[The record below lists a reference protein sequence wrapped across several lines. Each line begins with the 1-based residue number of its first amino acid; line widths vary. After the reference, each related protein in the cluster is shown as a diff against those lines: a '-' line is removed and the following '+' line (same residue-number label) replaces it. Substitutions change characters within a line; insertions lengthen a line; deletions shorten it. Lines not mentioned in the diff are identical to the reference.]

1 MRIKIFACDYFI
13 ASLVE
18 FLPLATANGDSSCLQ
33 GLIQESSCSEGVVVG
48 LNGEFVHTAQLGAN
62 HLKGAQ
68 LHGKE

>member
-18 FLPLATANGDSSCLQ
+18 FYRWLLPMAIRRVFRDW
-33 GLIQESSCSEGVVVG
+33 IQESSCSEGVVVR
-48 LNGEFVHTAQLGAN
+48 LNREFVHTAQLGAN
-62 HLKGAQ
+62 HLKRTQ

>member
-1 MRIKIFACDYFI
+1 MAIRRVFRDW
-13 ASLVE
+13 
-18 FLPLATANGDSSCLQ
+18 
-33 GLIQESSCSEGVVVG
+33 IQESSCSEGVVVG